1 MANRDV
7 SASNPRLY
15 PSFPIPAV
23 SALIMHKE
31 NVLLIKRAA
40 SPGKGLWAL
49 PGGVVELGEDLK
61 AALIREVKEE
71 TGLLVDVGDVF
82 SVSQYVEIDNAGR
95 TRYHYV
101 ILTFLCRVAG
111 EPLTVPKTDAAEVA
125 WFDVSNALKLKLT
138 ETTRLVLSKL
148 HDHTNEIYLG
158 TSVSRVCM

>member
-1 MANRDV
+1 M
-7 SASNPRLY
+7 
-15 PSFPIPAV
+15 
-23 SALIMHKE
+23 
-31 NVLLIKRAA
+31 
-40 SPGKGLWAL
+40 
-49 PGGVVELGEDLK
+49 
-61 AALIREVKEE
+61 
-71 TGLLVDVGDVF
+71 F

-111 EPLTVPKTDAAEVA
+111 EPLTVPKTDAAEAA